1 MIEPSINSV
10 RVSIAIKQADEI
22 EKILCHK
29 FTRFMTGRAES
40 FVILRRKP
48 MPVSSYFAVDSC
60 EGKSRL
66 PLTFVV
72 QGFDIS
78 FLITNFHAET
88 MLKHKLVD
96 FIIQCASNRGGFTN
110 T

>member
-60 EGKSRL
+60 KGNSRL
-66 PLTFVV
+66 PLIRGTGLRHLFP
-72 QGFDIS
+72 
-78 FLITNFHAET
+78 H
-88 MLKHKLVD
+88 HKFPCGD
-96 FIIQCASNRGGFTN
+96 DAQAQAS
-110 T
+110 